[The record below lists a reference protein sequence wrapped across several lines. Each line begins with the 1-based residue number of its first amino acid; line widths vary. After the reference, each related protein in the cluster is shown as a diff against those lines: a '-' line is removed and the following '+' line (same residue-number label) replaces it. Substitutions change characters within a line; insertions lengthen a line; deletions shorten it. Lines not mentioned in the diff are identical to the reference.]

1 MAETLEEVKTRIEFV
16 AGDDET
22 ETEDVQTE
30 SEETASQDQVTE
42 GDNQAEGEQ
51 STSDEQEEPVYSFGD
66 EAAPASNEQDN
77 SVIRELRALA
87 REQAKKLKELE
98 SKAAPQAETPRLP
111 EKPTLESCDYD
122 EEAFESALT
131 NWYEAKK
138 QVEAAEKAKEDE
150 LRQAQEAQQQRVQAY
165 QARAAELKVKD
176 FKEAEEEVIGA
187 LSVAQQAILW
197 GADDTT
203 ALVYAL
209 GKHPEKLKELAAIKD
224 PAKFAFAAAK
234 LETQMKVTTRKP
246 KVQPESKVAPG
257 AGSLSGGSDAT
268 LERLRAE
275 AEKTGDYSKV
285 GAYRRAQMHQKT

>member
-1 MAETLEEVKTRIEFV
+1 MADTEEVVNSRIEFDSS
-16 AGDDET
+16 AGVEEAEET
-22 ETEDVQTE
+22 EAEVEESAETEESTE
-30 SEETASQDQVTE
+30 SETTAVEES
-42 GDNQAEGEQ
+42 
-51 STSDEQEEPVYSFGD
+51 EEPVYSFGE
-66 EAAPASNEQDN
+66 EAAPASTEQDN

-98 SKAAPQAETPRLP
+98 SKAAPQAETPRMP

-122 EEAFESALT
+122 EEAFEGALT
-131 NWYEAKK
+131 NWYEAKRE
-138 QVEAAEKAKEDE
+138 VEKAEKAKEDE
-150 LRQAQEAQQQRVQAY
+150 LKQAQEAQQQRVQAY
-165 QARAAELKVKD
+165 QTRAAELKVKD
-176 FKEAEEEVIGA
+176 FKEAEEEVIGT

-209 GKHPEKLKELAAIKD
+209 GKHPEKLKELASIKD

-246 KVQPESKVAPG
+246 KVSPEGKVAPG
-257 AGSLSGGSDAT
+257 AGSLSGGSDQT

-275 AEKTGDYSKV
+275 ADKTGDRTKV
-285 GAYRRAQMHQKT
+285 AQYLRAQRSKT